1 MHKNKFTHLL
11 CYRKGG
17 VFLFKSWLIIWL
29 LYVTIYAKL
38 HIVFFKERVMRQ
50 DMTAQK
56 EYELGFFHK
65 YLTIWVALGILVGVG
80 LGRVIPGAAQFLSDI
95 QVAQVNIPIAILLFA
110 MMYPIMLQIDFS
122 EVVNAVKA
130 PRAVILTLVVN
141 WLIKPFSMFFF
152 AWLFMR
158 VIWAPFIDFDLAGE
172 YMAGMILLG
181 IAPCTAMVLVF
192 SYLAKG
198 FMGLTLVLVA
208 INSLTMLVLYAPLG
222 NYLLGV
228 ADMPIP
234 FWTIFLSIMLYV
246 GVSLVAGYITR
257 KRLIATRGIE
267 WYERVFLKNMGT
279 ISIVALL
286 LTLVYLFMLQGEV
299 IIQNPLGVVMIA
311 IPLTIQIAVIFGLTY
326 LVAKL
331 VGLTY
336 EEAAPASLTGASN
349 HFEVAIATAV
359 TIFGLGSGAALSAVV
374 GVLIEVPVMLLLVTI
389 CLKTM
394 GRFPKMSAYTNRMNG
409 K

>member
-1 MHKNKFTHLL
+1 MSDDK
-11 CYRKGG
+11 
-17 VFLFKSWLIIWL
+17 
-29 LYVTIYAKL
+29 A
-38 HIVFFKERVMRQ
+38 
-50 DMTAQK
+50 
-56 EYELGFFHK
+56 YELGFFHK
-65 YLTIWVALGILVGVG
+65 YLSVWVALCILIGVG
-80 LGRVIPGAAQFLSDI
+80 LGRVIPGVAETLSEI
-95 QVAQVNIPIAILLFA
+95 QVAQVNIPIAIFLFA

-130 PRAVILTLVVN
+130 PRAVILTLIVN

-158 VIWAPFIDFDLAGE
+158 IIWAPYIGYDLAGE

-222 NYLLGV
+222 NFLLDI

-257 KRLIATRGIE
+257 KRLIANRGID
-267 WYERVFLKNMGT
+267 WYERVFLKHMGT
-279 ISIVALL
+279 ISVVALL
-286 LTLVYLFMLQGEV
+286 ATLIYLFMLQGEV
-299 IIQNPLGVVMIA
+299 IIENPLGVVMIA
-311 IPLTIQIAVIFGLTY
+311 VPLIIQILFIFTVGY

-331 VGLTY
+331 IGLTY
-336 EEAAPASLTGASN
+336 EEAAPASMIGASN

-359 TIFGLGSGAALSAVV
+359 TVFGLGSGAALSTVV
-374 GVLIEVPVMLLLVTI
+374 GVLIEVPIMLTLVAI
-389 CLKTM
+389 CLRTA
-394 GRFPKMSAYTNRMNG
+394 RWFPKMSAYTNKMADSER
-409 K
+409 

>member
-1 MHKNKFTHLL
+1 MSEE
-11 CYRKGG
+11 KG
-17 VFLFKSWLIIWL
+17 
-29 LYVTIYAKL
+29 
-38 HIVFFKERVMRQ
+38 
-50 DMTAQK
+50 
-56 EYELGFFHK
+56 YELSFFHR
-65 YLTIWVALGILVGVG
+65 YLSLWVGLCIVLGIV
-80 LGRVIPGAAQFLSDI
+80 LGRIIPGAAEFLSEI
-95 QVAQVNIPIAILLFA
+95 QVEQVNIPIAILLFA

-130 PRAVILTLVVN
+130 PRAVILTLVIN
-141 WLIKPFSMFFF
+141 WLVKPFSMFFF
-152 AWLFMR
+152 AWLFFR
-158 VIWAPFIDFDLAGE
+158 VIWAPFLGYELAGE

-222 NYLLGV
+222 NFLLDI

-257 KRLIATRGIE
+257 TRLIKKRGLH
-267 WYERVFLKNMGT
+267 WYETVFLKNMGN

-286 LTLVYLFMLQGEV
+286 ATLLYLFMLQGDV
-299 IIQNPLGVVMIA
+299 ILNNPLSVGMIA
-311 IPLTIQIAVIFGLTY
+311 IPLVIQVMFIFSIGY
-326 LVAKL
+326 LIAKL
-331 VGLTY
+331 IGLTY
-336 EEAAPASLTGASN
+336 EEAAPASMIGASN

-359 TIFGLGSGAALSAVV
+359 TVFGLGSGAALSTVV

-389 CLKTM
+389 CLRTA
-394 GRFPKMSAYTNRMNG
+394 RWFPTMSAYSN
-409 K
+409 KIAKK

>member
-1 MHKNKFTHLL
+1 
-11 CYRKGG
+11 
-17 VFLFKSWLIIWL
+17 
-29 LYVTIYAKL
+29 
-38 HIVFFKERVMRQ
+38 
-50 DMTAQK
+50 MTETK
-56 EYELGFFHK
+56 EYQLGFFHR
-65 YLTIWVALGILVGVG
+65 YLTLWVALCILVGIG
-80 LGRVIPGAAQFLSDI
+80 LGQFIPGVAITLSEI

-130 PRAVILTLVVN
+130 PKAVIMTLVIN
-141 WLIKPFSMFFF
+141 WGIKPFTMLFF
-152 AWLFMR
+152 AWLFFR
-158 VIWAPFIDFDLAGE
+158 VIWAPFVDPQLAGE
-172 YMAGMILLG
+172 YIAGMILLG

-234 FWTIFLSIMLYV
+234 FLTIFFSIMLYV

-257 KRLIATRGIE
+257 IRLIKSKGMV
-267 WYERVFLKNMGT
+267 WYETVFLKNMGN

-286 LTLVYLFMLQGEV
+286 TTLIYLFMLQGEV
-299 IIQNPLGVVMIA
+299 IIRNPWDVVMIA
-311 IPLTIQIAVIFGLTY
+311 VPLTIQVIVIFALGY
-326 LVAKL
+326 FVISKIIKI
-331 VGLTY
+331 TY
-336 EEAAPASLTGASN
+336 EEAAPASIIGGSN

-359 TIFGLGSGAALSAVV
+359 TVFGLGSGAALSTVV
-374 GVLIEVPVMLLLVTI
+374 GVLIEVPVMLLLVSL
-389 CLKTM
+389 CLRTRHLFPSMLKGKTD
-394 GRFPKMSAYTNRMNG
+394 PVSEPPQKD
-409 K
+409 

>member
-1 MHKNKFTHLL
+1 
-11 CYRKGG
+11 
-17 VFLFKSWLIIWL
+17 
-29 LYVTIYAKL
+29 
-38 HIVFFKERVMRQ
+38 
-50 DMTAQK
+50 MTAQK

-80 LGRVIPGAAQFLSDI
+80 LGRMIPGAAQFLSDI
-95 QVAQVNIPIAILLFA
+95 QVAEVNIPIAILLFA

-130 PRAVILTLVVN
+130 PKAVILTLAVN

-158 VIWAPFIDFDLAGE
+158 VIWAPFLDFNLAGE

-208 INSLTMLVLYAPLG
+208 INSLTMLALYAPLG
-222 NYLLGV
+222 NFLLGV

-234 FWTIFLSIMLYV
+234 FWTIFFSIMLYV

-257 KRLIATRGIE
+257 TRLIATRGID

-286 LTLVYLFMLQGEV
+286 LTLVYIFMLQGEV

-326 LVAKL
+326 LVARL

-389 CLKTM
+389 CLRTM
-394 GRFPKMSAYTNRMNG
+394 GRFPKMSAYTNRMNN

>member
-1 MHKNKFTHLL
+1 M
-11 CYRKGG
+11 
-17 VFLFKSWLIIWL
+17 S
-29 LYVTIYAKL
+29 
-38 HIVFFKERVMRQ
+38 
-50 DMTAQK
+50 AQK

-65 YLTIWVALGILVGVG
+65 YLTIWVALGILAGVG

-130 PRAVILTLVVN
+130 PRAVVLTLAVN

-158 VIWAPFIDFDLAGE
+158 VIWAPFLDFDLAGE

-267 WYERVFLKNMGT
+267 WYERVFLKHMGT

-311 IPLTIQIAVIFGLTY
+311 IPLTIQIAIIFGLTY

-374 GVLIEVPVMLLLVTI
+374 GVLIEVPVMLMLVTI
-389 CLKTM
+389 CLRTM
-394 GRFPKMSAYTNRMNG
+394 RRFPKMSAYTKSMNAN

>member
-1 MHKNKFTHLL
+1 
-11 CYRKGG
+11 
-17 VFLFKSWLIIWL
+17 
-29 LYVTIYAKL
+29 
-38 HIVFFKERVMRQ
+38 
-50 DMTAQK
+50 MTTQK
-56 EYELGFFHK
+56 KYELGFFHK
-65 YLTIWVALGILVGVG
+65 YLTLWVALCILIGIG
-80 LGRVIPGAAQFLSDI
+80 LGRVIPGAAQFLSQI
-95 QVAQVNIPIAILLFA
+95 QVEQVNLPIAILLFA

-122 EVVNAVKA
+122 EVGNAVKA
-130 PRAVILTLVVN
+130 PRPVILTLVIN
-141 WLIKPFSMFFF
+141 WMIKPFSMFFF

-158 VIWAPFIDFDLAGE
+158 VIWAPYIGYELAGE

-228 ADMPIP
+228 AEMPIP
-234 FWTIFLSIMLYV
+234 FWTIFLSVILYV
-246 GVSLVAGYITR
+246 GISLVAGIITR
-257 KRLIATRGIE
+257 KRLIKTRGID
-267 WYERVFLKNMGT
+267 WYEQVFLKHTGT

-286 LTLVYLFMLQGEV
+286 ATLIYLFMLQGDV
-299 IIQNPLGVVMIA
+299 ILDNPLAVGMIA
-311 IPLTIQIAVIFGLTY
+311 IPLTIQIIVIFLLGY
-326 LVAKL
+326 MASKI

-336 EEAAPASLTGASN
+336 EEAAPASMIGASN

-359 TIFGLGSGAALSAVV
+359 TVFGLGSGAALSAVV

-389 CLKTM
+389 CLRTF
-394 GRFPKMSAYTNRMNG
+394 RWFPTMSAFRKEKKLGVTG
-409 K
+409 

>member
-1 MHKNKFTHLL
+1 MSN
-11 CYRKGG
+11 
-17 VFLFKSWLIIWL
+17 
-29 LYVTIYAKL
+29 
-38 HIVFFKERVMRQ
+38 Q
-50 DMTAQK
+50 NK

-65 YLTIWVALGILVGVG
+65 YLTLWVALGILIGVG

-95 QVAQVNIPIAILLFA
+95 QVAQVNIPIAILLFG

-130 PRAVILTLVVN
+130 PRAVILTLAVN

-158 VIWAPFIDFDLAGE
+158 VIWAPFIGYELAGE

-267 WYERVFLKNMGT
+267 WYERVFLKHMGT
-279 ISIVALL
+279 ISIVSLL
-286 LTLVYLFMLQGEV
+286 ATLVYLFMLQGEV

-311 IPLTIQIAVIFGLTY
+311 IPLTIQIIFIFGITY

-389 CLKTM
+389 TLKTM
-394 GRFPKMSAYTNRMNG
+394 GWFPKMSAYTRSMNNN